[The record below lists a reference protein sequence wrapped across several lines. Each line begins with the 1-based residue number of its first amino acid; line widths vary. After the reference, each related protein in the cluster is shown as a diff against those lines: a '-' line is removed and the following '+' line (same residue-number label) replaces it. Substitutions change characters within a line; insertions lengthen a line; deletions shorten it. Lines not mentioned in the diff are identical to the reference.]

1 MAVLPG
7 SGSGW
12 VSILGMLR
20 LLFHPTGMCKMPG
33 QGVLV
38 GLAKSLAKLSSGFR
52 INRAADDAAGLAIS
66 EGLRSQVGGNRQAVR
81 NAQDGISLVQTAEG
95 ALNEVHSI
103 LQRMRVLAVQGA
115 TDSNSPDARAN
126 INTELNQLRDELERI
141 GKVTNFNGTTLLDG
155 SASGPRALKFQVGA
169 NGDANNRITVDLK
182 DADVTAISKFGK
194 EANESKVASAKTG
207 LLKKGTYIL
216 DLEGKGVKIDLSNA
230 AGAEAT
236 EEEVKTALKKGL
248 KDAGVE
254 GFVADGSEVQTSTDL
269 STVIGAAGKKAGGKY
284 TLTINGVGTFDYDTK
299 DKPEGGATLEAIKEG
314 INGKLKDK
322 GYALELDKDGK
333 KFVLKATSD
342 ETKNKQLD
350 FSMTTT
356 AADAAAEVAKFKGS
370 IGKAHGT
377 GFEFTIDKVTDGGKS
392 GGGFTFKRV
401 DGKMIDVDAAHSL
414 SQLGADPGTA
424 DQKLELEAYGADG
437 KKINDRKDYTIVNPF
452 NSLTVKD
459 HDSAQKLINVLDEKI
474 RSVSTARA
482 NIGAIQNRFE
492 HTITN
497 LNVAVENLAASESRI
512 RDTDMAQEMM
522 QFTRNQILSQ
532 AGTSM
537 LAQANQVPQGVLSL
551 LR

>member
-1 MAVLPG
+1 
-7 SGSGW
+7 
-12 VSILGMLR
+12 
-20 LLFHPTGMCKMPG
+20 MPG

-38 GLAKSLAKLSSGFR
+38 GLAKSLEKLSSGFR

-103 LQRMRVLAVQGA
+103 LQRMRTLAVQGA

-182 DADVTAISKFGK
+182 DADVTVISKFGK
-194 EANESKVASAKTG
+194 EANESKVASVKTAAMG
-207 LLKKGTYIL
+207 KKVYML
-216 DLEGKGVKIDLSNA
+216 DVEGKGVKIDLSQIKGTTPTA
-230 AGAEAT
+230 DELTA
-236 EEEVKTALKKGL
+236 ALKQGL
-248 KDAGVE
+248 KDAQVE
-254 GFVADGSEVQTSTDL
+254 GFVGGGSDVQTSTDL
-269 STVIGAAGKKAGGKY
+269 SKLIGAAGKNAAGKY
-284 TLTINGVGTFDYDTK
+284 TLAIDGVGTFDYDTK

-356 AADAAAEVAKFKGS
+356 AADAATEVAKFKGS

-377 GFEFTIDKVTDGGKS
+377 GFEFTIGMKAGAQPTDPKVADGTIS
-392 GGGFTFKRV
+392 FKRV

-414 SQLGADPGTA
+414 SELGANPGTA
-424 DQKLELEAYGADG
+424 DQKLELEAYGTDG
-437 KKINDRKDYTIVNPF
+437 KKINDRKDYTVVNPF

-474 RSVSTARA
+474 RSVSTARS
-482 NIGAIQNRFE
+482 NLGAVQNRFE

-497 LNVAVENLAASESRI
+497 LNVAVENLAASESRV